1 MEILYLYG
9 VDTDV
14 SMLILFPSLPLSVF
28 LSLLYAVLYLLYF
41 MNSAIFFANI
51 FNSSVA
57 DTSPSTM
64 NALMINGVSSM
75 ELRGIQYLWF
85 LEWERFLEK
94 SWSITL
100 MIGMRLLSAAM
111 MKEHTV
117 SEDTT
122 IGVSWEP
129 AMKDMEM

>member
-75 ELRGIQYLWF
+75 ELRGIQYL
-85 LEWERFLEK
+85 
-94 SWSITL
+94 
-100 MIGMRLLSAAM
+100 
-111 MKEHTV
+111 
-117 SEDTT
+117 
-122 IGVSWEP
+122 
-129 AMKDMEM
+129 